1 MITKGIPEIIVQP
14 IVSKMNLLDKLIYFF
29 MDLIVNLQKVGESE
43 NNILPEITE
52 LLVWQGL

>member
-1 MITKGIPEIIVQP
+1 
-14 IVSKMNLLDKLIYFF
+14 

>member
-52 LLVWQGL
+52 LLV